1 MLEDL
6 DVKILG
12 TGCDKCE
19 QLLKNT
25 REALAALGID
35 TPIEHVTDFIE
46 IAAYGVMLTPTLMV
60 DGHIMCQGR
69 VLKTKEIQE
78 KLKTFF
84 SNME

>member
-46 IAAYGVMLTPTLMV
+46 IAAYGVMFTPTLMV

-69 VLKTKEIQE
+69 VIKTKEIQE